1 MNREIKFRAWN
12 TENEEMVYLENSGLQ
27 YYDFEGSYSLGF
39 TVDGYT
45 DFWAHEQYEE
55 LSKKSNTFPI
65 MQYTGIKD
73 KNGKEI
79 YEGDILQI
87 PALHSDQPES
97 NPYDIVQIIIRNGCT
112 MWKDISTGKEELI
125 YLWLGDSDT
134 DEDST
139 IIGNIYE
146 NPELINSK

>member
-1 MNREIKFRAWN
+1 MKNREVKFRIFSRTF
-12 TENEEMVYLENSGLQ
+12 TEDKMFYDVGCEWENDGLWWFCNNKTRLFQ
-27 YYDFEGSYSLGF
+27 LGSTRFNL
-39 TVDGYT
+39 
-45 DFWAHEQYEE
+45 
-55 LSKKSNTFPI
+55 